1 MRDNGQLLQ
10 VLELR
15 KNIEGKEYYHPVKV
29 FPNYPRK
36 EIIDWFV
43 GMDKSKGIDS
53 YTHHIT
59 NVIHS
64 HVNGRT
70 TNNNLQSTLSM
81 QKFIICNGMKFT
93 IRRFTPDPL
102 TELTGLQL
110 VERFKE
116 INPST
121 PTFNKKEEKPFPD
134 DILSQRIYTEIWSRL
149 TSSIKWNSSYM
160 LKHLVQKN
168 LEFDD
173 CIQEIAIY
181 LKNLLLWFEPKDFTG
196 DKDKF
201 SISYYLHNQVRAR
214 VTSMNKQHCSY
225 SYDGVKYKKFTEQE
239 ITSEEQMEVIET
251 LHSKEYKSEWD
262 EKLEID
268 QFVKSLSEIE
278 RKIFKLAM
286 EDAPIKDAIKEVGV
300 SKGKYLK
307 MVREVTSKAVSYSRR

>member
-1 MRDNGQLLQ
+1 MKDNGQLLQ

-15 KNIEGKEYYHPVKV
+15 KNIEGKEYYHPVKI

-43 GMDKSKGIDS
+43 SMDKNSSLKKSYASHITDVINS
-53 YTHHIT
+53 YTVECISYRYMIKHI
-59 NVIHS
+59 
-64 HVNGRT
+64 
-70 TNNNLQSTLSM
+70 
-81 QKFIICNGMKFT
+81 KAAGMKFT

-110 VERFKE
+110 VEMFKE

-121 PTFNKKEEKPFPD
+121 PTFNKKEEKPFPSD
-134 DILSQRIYTEIWSRL
+134 TLSRRIYTEIWSRL
-149 TSSIKWNSSYM
+149 NSSIKWNSSYM

-173 CIQEIAIY
+173 CIQEIAIC
-181 LKNLLLWFEPKDFTG
+181 LKNFLLWFGLENFKG
-196 DKDKF
+196 DKEKF

>member
-15 KNIEGKEYYHPVKV
+15 KNIEGKEYYHPVKI
-29 FPNYPRK
+29 FPNYPRQ

-43 GMDKSKGIDS
+43 GMDFKVKSDYAS
-53 YTHHIT
+53 HIT
-59 NVIHS
+59 HILESDVYLKKNS
-64 HVNGRT
+64 G
-70 TNNNLQSTLSM
+70 SLSM
-81 QKFIICNGMKFT
+81 HKFIICNGNKFT

-102 TELTGLQL
+102 TELTSLQL
-110 VERFKE
+110 VEMFKE

-121 PTFNKKEEKPFPD
+121 PTFNKKEEKAFPD
-134 DILSQRIYTEIWSRL
+134 DVLSQRIYTEIWSRL

-173 CIQEIAIY
+173 CIQEIAIC
-181 LKNLLLWFEPKDFTG
+181 LKNLLLWFDERNFTG
-196 DKDKF
+196 DREKF

-214 VTSMNKQHCSY
+214 VTSMNKRHCSY
-225 SYDGVKYKKFTEQE
+225 SYQGVKYKKFSEQE

-268 QFVKSLSEIE
+268 QFVKSLSELE
-278 RKIFKLAM
+278 QKIFKLAM
-286 EDAPIKDAIKEVGV
+286 EDAPIKDAIREIGV
-300 SKGKYLK
+300 SANKYLK
-307 MVREVTSKAVSYSRR
+307 LVREVTSKAVNYSRR